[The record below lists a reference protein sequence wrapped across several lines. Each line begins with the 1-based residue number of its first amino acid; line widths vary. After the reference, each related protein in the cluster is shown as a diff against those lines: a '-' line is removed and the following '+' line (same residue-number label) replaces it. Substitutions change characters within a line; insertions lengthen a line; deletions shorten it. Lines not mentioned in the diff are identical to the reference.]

1 MRAIGG
7 LFPLLILLAVIVS
20 VSMRRRGSPAAGGGA
35 VPGDAAPPVT
45 PAGGDAAPPVGAPVA
60 APALA
65 ESSMPNELDRW
76 VGAGLLT
83 PEQRAAIL
91 AFEAP
96 PAPSTA
102 AAAPPP
108 ARPRRIPALAEALGY
123 LGGML
128 AVSGLALIV
137 IDAWPDLATAGR
149 LAVSGLAAV
158 GLLIAGRLAPE
169 HADPALT
176 RLRWFLWFAGT
187 AASALFVGVAMDA
200 LDRADV
206 TVALGAAATTA
217 VVGGALWRGQ
227 DRPLQLLSFLG
238 GTAVAA
244 GTLALEVASAGV
256 AGLAVWAVGA
266 AFVGVCLLRRSTA
279 PLLFGGLGGVAALV
293 GASMAAS
300 EWEGRGLLFL
310 VATGLA
316 LLGLSQASALRLDRA
331 EHLVFGIL
339 GGVTLL
345 QGLPATIGT
354 YAEQAGVATGLVT
367 MAAGAGVLAI
377 GLTALTRES
386 HATQVFGGAAML
398 VGAGVTAAQVA
409 GMGPVLG
416 MATAIALVVLG
427 TRQREGRM
435 SALGSVGLLVFVP
448 WAISHFFPGEG
459 TVPLATVVTG
469 ALFVALAIWLTR
481 STRTPTARP
490 PRPRPA

>member
-7 LFPLLILLAVIVS
+7 LFPMLVLLLVVVA
-20 VSMRRRGSPAAGGGA
+20 VSMGRRGASVRGRTAGTGDVAPSATPAAA
-35 VPGDAAPPVT
+35 R
-45 PAGGDAAPPVGAPVA
+45 PVG
-60 APALA
+60 
-65 ESSMPNELDRW
+65 
-76 VGAGLLT
+76 
-83 PEQRAAIL
+83 
-91 AFEAP
+91 
-96 PAPSTA
+96 
-102 AAAPPP
+102 
-108 ARPRRIPALAEALGY
+108 IPALAEALGY

-176 RLRWFLWFAGT
+176 RLRWFLWLAGT
-187 AASALFVGVAMDA
+187 AASALFAGVAVDA

-217 VVGGALWRGQ
+217 AVGGVLWRGH
-227 DRPLQLLSFLG
+227 DRPLQLLCFLG

-244 GTLALEVASAGV
+244 GALVLEVASAGV
-256 AGLAVWAVGA
+256 AGLAVWGVGA
-266 AFVGVCLLRRSTA
+266 AFVVVGLLARRTSA
-279 PLLFGGLGGVAALV
+279 PLLFGGGGGLATLV
-293 GASMAAS
+293 GAAMAGS

-316 LLGLSQASALRLDRA
+316 LLGLSQASALRMDRA
-331 EHLVFGIL
+331 EHLVLGIL

-345 QGLPATIGT
+345 QGLPATIGWF
-354 YAEQAGVATGLVT
+354 AEQAGVATGLVT
-367 MAAGAGVLAI
+367 MVVGAGVLAA
-377 GLTALTRES
+377 GLRALTRQS

-409 GMGPVLG
+409 GLGPLLG
-416 MATAIALVVLG
+416 MATAIALVALG

-435 SALGSVGLLVFVP
+435 SAVGSLGLLVFVP

-469 ALFVALAIWLTR
+469 AMFVALAVWLTR
-481 STRTPTARP
+481 FTRMPTRRRP
-490 PRPRPA
+490 GSRPA